1 MELDYCNSL
10 LYGAPAYTLSKLQRV
25 QDQLARIV
33 AMTSWRSNVKPVRE
47 ALHWLPITERIKF
60 KLAVITCSVR
70 IHSSPVYLASLL
82 QPYQSGREL
91 RSSVAPRLYMPR
103 TRTELGKRAFAVSA
117 PHVWNSLPDFI
128 RLSDSLSTFK
138 RRLKTFFV

>member
-1 MELDYCNSL
+1 MS
-10 LYGAPAYTLSKLQRV
+10 
-25 QDQLARIV
+25 
-33 AMTSWRSNVKPVRE
+33 SWRSNVKPVRE
-47 ALHWLPITERIKF
+47 ALHWLPITERIEF
-60 KLAVITCSVR
+60 KLAVMTYSVHV
-70 IHSSPVYLASLL
+70 HSSPVPHLASWL

-91 RSSVAPRLYMPR
+91 RSSVAPRLYVPR

-138 RRLKTFFV
+138 RRLKTFLFNRVYLQ